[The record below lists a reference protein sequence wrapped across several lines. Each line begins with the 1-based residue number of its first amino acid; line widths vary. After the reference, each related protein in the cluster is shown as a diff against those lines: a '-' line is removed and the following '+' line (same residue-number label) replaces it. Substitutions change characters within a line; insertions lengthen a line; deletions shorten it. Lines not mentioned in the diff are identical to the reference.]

1 MLGGHITLKNVAPG
15 TKFGSSQTGRESLI
29 HLEKQIAAMTV
40 IPDFGYYTDNV
51 LIQQS
56 LDSTAKPNNW
66 KKLLEL
72 TGDKDK
78 FEWLMNFIK
87 V

>member
-1 MLGGHITLKNVAPG
+1 
-15 TKFGSSQTGRESLI
+15 
-29 HLEKQIAAMTV
+29 MTV